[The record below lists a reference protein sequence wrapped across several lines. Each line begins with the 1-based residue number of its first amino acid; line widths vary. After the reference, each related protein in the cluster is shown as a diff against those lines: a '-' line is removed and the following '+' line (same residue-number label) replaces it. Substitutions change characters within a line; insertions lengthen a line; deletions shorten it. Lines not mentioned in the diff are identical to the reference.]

1 MGSFRRRRRGM
12 HALAACA
19 GCCMAVTLCL
29 GRKDAASANEWIAL
43 EEDTP
48 EDVWERQMNTTAAMF
63 RQWHVV
69 RDVRVL
75 PNPDYMR
82 KDADLPAALQGT
94 SVDEVAKRAVAS
106 AIADMEQQQADED
119 DVWAHPDDDVIAS
132 IVPEAADEAAD
143 GGADPEN
150 EEEKEEDGNDEDEER
165 ARAENLKKILWI
177 QNARRAAGYVAASQ
191 TERDRMQIRT
201 WEEEHPSV
209 FPEHIVFPLAEY
221 PDGRQEPERVIGMD
235 DDDDEG

>member
-1 MGSFRRRRRGM
+1 MRRQRVRAS
-12 HALAACA
+12 ALAAGA
-19 GCCMAVTLCL
+19 GCFMALTLCL
-29 GRKDAASANEWIAL
+29 SRRDAASANEWITL
-43 EEDTP
+43 EEDSP

-63 RQWHVV
+63 MQWHVV

-82 KDADLPAALQGT
+82 KNEDLPAALQGT

-106 AIADMEQQQADED
+106 AIADMEQQQAEEE

-132 IVPEAADEAAD
+132 IVPEAND
-143 GGADPEN
+143 GGADPED
-150 EEEKEEDGNDEDEER
+150 EEEKEEDGNDEEDEER
-165 ARAENLKKILWI
+165 VRADNLKKIRWI
-177 QNARRAAGYVAASQ
+177 QNARRAAGYVAASE
-191 TERDRMQIRT
+191 TARDRMQIQT

-221 PDGRQEPERVIGMD
+221 PDGTEEPERPIGT
-235 DDDDEG
+235 DDDEG